1 MGDTSRRILSGSLV
15 SVFPAPLPKRRTSFS
30 CVDGKAVW
38 KSEEL
43 ENCWIVVGRTDDGRR
58 LLWHAQTH
66 QELIIPE
73 SHLTLIQEA

>member
-1 MGDTSRRILSGSLV
+1 MEGNPRILSGSLV